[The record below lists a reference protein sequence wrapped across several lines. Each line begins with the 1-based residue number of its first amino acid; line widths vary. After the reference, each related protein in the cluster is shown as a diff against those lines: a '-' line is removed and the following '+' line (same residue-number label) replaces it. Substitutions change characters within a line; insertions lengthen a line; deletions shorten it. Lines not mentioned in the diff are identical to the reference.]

1 LSVTSRILDVGE
13 YKAEVISDRYNPL
26 IGRRELVLRVDHPL
40 KPTPTRL
47 QLRFSIAKAF
57 NTDVERVYVRSVKTE
72 YGMGVSRVEAH
83 IYDSVERALAFEPKY
98 VVERN
103 GGVKPQQ

>member
-13 YKAEVISDRYNPL
+13 YKAEVVSDRYNPL

-57 NTDVERVYVRSVKTE
+57 NTVLRGCTLEVLKQSMAWGFRGLKPTST
-72 YGMGVSRVEAH
+72 
-83 IYDSVERALAFEPKY
+83 IALREL
-98 VVERN
+98 
-103 GGVKPQQ
+103 